1 MSIFYRLFIVLF
13 SWTIAIPI
21 TAANESVDLAENIGV
36 KGASCVIRS
45 NDKVVLVRES
55 LTNKL
60 SLPAGG
66 VGVGE
71 TPAMAAERETWEET
85 GLVVIAKAELLRA
98 PDAVIYDCVADSEL
112 LAYQYEN
119 SLGGHE
125 LPIWFAPHY
134 GVEVKSAMLVDPSR
148 VDSKDYRF
156 PFQLK
161 QIIKLLPIATDQPVV
176 LLANLVDAAPRFNQF
191 EINALVAVKHWAN
204 SLPTSVTNTI
214 EMIMLVGNWFA
225 NPIWLL
231 VCFPFA
237 CWRFDKAFSYKVL
250 FTITVTSLLSLL
262 AQQGFSLPRPQV
274 YIPDLGLVS
283 RSGFN
288 LPSLSFAL
296 WVSVGVLLFH
306 ALEGQRV
313 NQWRLLFAI
322 LLLWQTLASF
332 YSGTAFILDS
342 VSGAILGGLCAWH
355 ILRLESKPEV
365 DVGKLLTTKGVW
377 FALLGTCVVMT
388 VMWPT
393 PTFVYWSAILVTVFG
408 LVSAGR
414 ISTVRLTFTQAALMS
429 IILVSVSFLFD
440 HVLTLTSLSS
450 WLSLLVEALR
460 YPTIILVFVLP
471 LRIKLPVSRAV

>member
-1 MSIFYRLFIVLF
+1 MPL
-13 SWTIAIPI
+13 AG
-21 TAANESVDLAENIGV
+21 ANENAVLADNTGV

-45 NDKVVLVRES
+45 DDKVVLVRES

-85 GLVVIAKAELLRA
+85 GLVVTAKTELLRA

-112 LAYQYEN
+112 LAYQYKN
-119 SLGGHE
+119 ALGGHE
-125 LPIWFAPHY
+125 LPVWFAPHY
-134 GVEVKSAMLVDPSR
+134 GVEVESAMLVDPNR
-148 VDSKDYRF
+148 VDANDYRF

-161 QIIKLLPIATDQPVV
+161 QIIKRLPTATDQPVV
-176 LLANLVDAAPRFNQF
+176 LLANLVDAAPRFQQF
-191 EINALVAVKHWAN
+191 EINALVAVTYWVN
-204 SLPTSVTNTI
+204 SLPPSVASTI
-214 EMIMLVGNWFA
+214 EIIMLLGSWLA

-231 VCFPFA
+231 VFFPFA
-237 CWRFDKAFSYKVL
+237 CWRFDKAFSYQAL

-262 AQQGFSLPRPQV
+262 AQQGFSLPRPQA
-274 YIPDLGLVS
+274 YIPDLGLLN

-288 LPSLSFAL
+288 LPSLSLAL

-306 ALEGQRV
+306 SLDRQRV
-313 NQWRLLFAI
+313 NQLTLLFAT
-322 LLLWQTLASF
+322 LLTWQTVASF

-342 VSGAILGGLCAWH
+342 ISGAILGGLCAWH

-365 DVGKLLTTKGVW
+365 DVGQLLTTKGVW

-393 PTFVYWSAILVTVFG
+393 PTFVYWLAILVTVFG
-408 LVSAGR
+408 LMSAGR
-414 ISTVRLTFTQAALMS
+414 ISTVQLTFIQAAFMS
-429 IILVSVSFLFD
+429 IVLVSVSLLFD
-440 HVLTLTSLSS
+440 QLLTYTSMSS

-471 LRIKLPVSRAV
+471 MRIKVGPSPVVG